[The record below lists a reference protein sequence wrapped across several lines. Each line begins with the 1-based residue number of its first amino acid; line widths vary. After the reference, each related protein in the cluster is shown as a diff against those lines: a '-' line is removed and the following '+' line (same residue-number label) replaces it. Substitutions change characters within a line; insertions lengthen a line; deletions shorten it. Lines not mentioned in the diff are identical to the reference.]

1 MDYARLIG
9 DAWTT
14 TWQSRGLW
22 VFGLLAGVTAGS
34 LSIGRVL
41 WPDDPGA
48 LAWPS
53 AASPLGW
60 PVAGSPLLSPTPAG
74 SPLLGQAPAGSPLLG
89 PTAAGSSLLGQPADV
104 TLLLVALGAIALL
117 AGLGLLAASVI
128 ARGGITQATLELSR
142 GEATSLRG
150 TVRAGARWF
159 WRFFG
164 LLLLLGIVTVLVLAS
179 VVPAALRLGVV
190 GAGLGAIALTAGVV
204 ASIVL
209 TYAERSIVAHDLAPL
224 AALGAGWR
232 LFWTYP
238 GQSLLAWSL
247 SVGLAFGAAAAAT
260 LGLGMVLVLV
270 GGLGLITLAAVIG
283 VLVLLAAVANTYF
296 WSYWTLAYVRLAAD
310 NEGQLAAP

>member
-1 MDYARLIG
+1 MDYAKLIG

-41 WPDDPGA
+41 WPDDPSA
-48 LAWPS
+48 LVQPPD
-53 AASPLGW
+53 ASLFGW
-60 PVAGSPLLSPTPAG
+60 PGAGSPLPGQAPAGSPLFGSAPAG
-74 SPLLGQAPAGSPLLG
+74 SPLLGQLTSW
-89 PTAAGSSLLGQPADV
+89 PADV
-104 TLLLVALGAIALL
+104 TLLLVSLGVIVLL

-142 GEATSLRG
+142 GEATSLSG

-209 TYAERSIVAHDLAPL
+209 TYAERSIVAYDLAPL
-224 AALGAGWR
+224 AALAAGWR

-260 LGLGMVLVLV
+260 LGFGMVLILV
-270 GGLGLITLAAVIG
+270 GGLGLITVATAIG
-283 VLVLLAAVANTYF
+283 VLALLAAVANTFF
-296 WSYWTLAYVRLAAD
+296 WSYWTLAYVRLDANND
-310 NEGQLAAP
+310 GQLAAP